1 MTQIHP
7 LKIGVEEY
15 KENQIICNF
24 ERVRGKKKWSKD
36 EVLDI
41 IGKMYDDCKTMKQD
55 IAETKFYGGLISIS
69 FTYNSNWDAA
79 CIEFKQF
86 EETTKFSPG
95 CHEDVKYSGGLR
107 GQTAQYAPQGATLKS
122 QVLSTCYTPSSK
134 ERCLLWMSS
143 KIR

>member
-7 LKIGVEEY
+7 LNIDVEEY
-15 KENQIICNF
+15 KEPEIICNF
-24 ERVRGKKKWSKD
+24 KQLAEDEWSKD
-36 EVLDI
+36 EVLNI
-41 IGKMYDDCKTMKQD
+41 IGKMYDHCKTMKQD

-79 CIEFKQF
+79 CIEFKKF

-95 CHEDVKYSGGLR
+95 CHEDVEYSGGVR
-107 GQTAQYAPQGATLKS
+107 GQTAQYAPQGATLKC

-134 ERCLLWMSS
+134 ERCLQWMSS

>member
-15 KENQIICNF
+15 KEPEIICNF
-24 ERVRGKKKWSKD
+24 KELAEDEWSKD
-36 EVLDI
+36 ELLDI
-41 IGKMYDDCKTMKQD
+41 IGKMYDHCKTMKQD

-69 FTYNSNWDAA
+69 FTYSSNWDEVR
-79 CIEFKQF
+79 IEFKKFQ
-86 EETTKFSPG
+86 ETQRVSPA
-95 CHEDVKYSGGLR
+95 CHEDVEYSGGLR
-107 GQTAQYAPQGATLKS
+107 GQTAQYAPQGATLKC